1 MRQRK
6 ANEMG
11 ISHEEGFLE
20 EEEQL
25 KMTITDLD
33 QELRVTRQAFEALTI
48 EKDKADAHMAEMNLQ
63 LEQLV
68 ALKKQ
73 LKIEVK
79 DLKMRETQT
88 MADYAEL
95 EDENVSLQKQL
106 MQVKQA
112 QVEFESIKHENR
124 RLHEELD
131 ELKGDVEGLNRVK
144 EIVEQNLEETLEI
157 LHHEREEK
165 HNLKKELD
173 SRITSESMLAL
184 QTLASLGLSDFK
196 PNHSE
201 GNKSHFESLHEDHDS
216 PMLRKIEADFF
227 TPNKELLKA
236 EPAPAQGL
244 VGDLFSEI
252 HVSEIRKLEQM
263 VEQLEMEK
271 GLLERSL
278 EESNANLESS
288 RQAVSEQTEKVQALK
303 MELDLMV
310 SGAGDVTDSG
320 NDLSDIVR
328 QYPTYRNAIKEIANL
343 NQEVTKLQNLLN
355 ERTRE
360 EDASALN
367 VEGANRNY
375 EETIRRLETELA
387 DRSDR
392 VSEIENNLSWTQE
405 NLMKMTKDI
414 CQMYSIVCEA
424 SGETPVKSMIEHLRH
439 HSGKNPIRSA
449 DAPKDAETE
458 KVELVHDAGTCSE
471 KDGITSQE
479 TADNF
484 ASLSCYKLF
493 ELIFDQMKHLN
504 HAVERM
510 ANISRQNRSGDVTS
524 GEEVSEL
531 QEQVVKLRAML
542 ATKRE
547 QISTLRTVLKQNK
560 ATAETAMTH
569 LKQHYDKEKAEI
581 NESTTKLRNELMRL
595 KEDAATFAA
604 LRAAFAQRCDEYTT
618 QLDELQ
624 RQLSAAEAEKKTL
637 NSLLR
642 MALQQ
647 KLALTSKLE
656 DLENDRERKSMRPQ
670 RPTRGRGNRSGGYN
684 SPHQAPDEGYYRY
697 SPQLRFQ
704 RRDY

>member
-1 MRQRK
+1 
-6 ANEMG
+6 MG

-25 KMTITDLD
+25 KMTITDQD
-33 QELRVTRQAFEALTI
+33 QELRVTRQAHKKLTVAK
-48 EKDKADAHMAEMNLQ
+48 EKADAQIAEMNLQ
-63 LEQLV
+63 LEQLT

-73 LKIEVK
+73 LKAEVK
-79 DLKMRETQT
+79 DLKMRESQT

-131 ELKGDVEGLNRVK
+131 ELKADVDGLNRVK

-165 HNLKKELD
+165 HTLKKELD

-196 PNHSE
+196 PNHSD

-216 PMLRKIEADFF
+216 PMLKKIEADFL
-227 TPNKELLKA
+227 TPNKELLKP

-278 EESNANLESS
+278 EESNADLESA
-288 RQAVSEQTEKVQALK
+288 RQAVSEQTEKVQTLRK
-303 MELDLMV
+303 ELDLMV

-320 NDLSDIVR
+320 NELSDIVR
-328 QYPTYRNAIKEIANL
+328 QYPTYRDAINEIANL
-343 NQEVTKLQNLLN
+343 HKEITKLQNLLN
-355 ERTRE
+355 DRTRE
-360 EDASALN
+360 DAST
-367 VEGANRNY
+367 EGANRNY
-375 EETIRRLETELA
+375 EDTIRRLETELA
-387 DRSDR
+387 DQSDK
-392 VSEIENNLSWTQE
+392 VSESESNRSFIQE
-405 NLMKMTKDI
+405 NLTKLTSDI
-414 CQMYSIVCEA
+414 CQIYYSVCKA
-424 SGETPVKSMIEHLRH
+424 SGEMPVKAMTEHLRH
-439 HSGKNPIRSA
+439 RSGKNPARTA
-449 DAPKDAETE
+449 DALKEAETE
-458 KVELVHDAGTCSE
+458 KVDQVQDAGTCSM
-471 KDGITSQE
+471 KDGGITSQE
-479 TADNF
+479 TADDL
-484 ASLSCYKLF
+484 ASLSSYRLF
-493 ELIFDQMKHLN
+493 ELISEQVKHLS
-504 HAVERM
+504 HAVDRM
-510 ANISRQNRSGDVTS
+510 TDISRENQSGDTTS

-531 QEQVVKLRAML
+531 QEQVVKLRSML

-547 QISTLRTVLKQNK
+547 QISTLRTVLKSNK
-560 ATAETAMTH
+560 ATAEAAMTH
-569 LKQHYDKEKAEI
+569 LKQHYDKEKAET
-581 NESTTKLRNELMRL
+581 NESTSKLRYELMRL
-595 KEDAATFAA
+595 KEEAATFAA

-624 RQLSAAEAEKKTL
+624 RQLSAAQEEKKTL

-647 KLALTSKLE
+647 KLALSSKLE
-656 DLENDRERKSMRPQ
+656 DLENDRERKNLRPQ
-670 RPTRGRGNRSGGYN
+670 RPTRGRGNRSAGY
-684 SPHQAPDEGYYRY
+684 SSQHQAPDDAYYRY